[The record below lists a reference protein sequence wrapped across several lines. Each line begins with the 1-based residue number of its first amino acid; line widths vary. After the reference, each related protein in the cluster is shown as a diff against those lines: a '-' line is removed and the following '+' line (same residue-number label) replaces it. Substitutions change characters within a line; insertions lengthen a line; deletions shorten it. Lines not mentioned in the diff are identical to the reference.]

1 LTSYCIYTRPFFYSI
16 RVLKLSRRASYHQK
30 WSCKCTMHVVPCPR
44 HPLSSAFLFS
54 FFFLFRCTECGGH
67 GTVRYSFFLCRYY
80 LYYTHPITSGAP
92 TTSYLPH
99 HLSTLTSRCFFGW
112 STVQRLHSAEAA
124 QCRGC
129 TRVSYTIYLA
139 LSVAWH
145 HVGIIGG
152 FGVWAERF
160 ASTDSQSYIY
170 LIGRSWSFFSFSF
183 S

>member
-1 LTSYCIYTRPFFYSI
+1 M
-16 RVLKLSRRASYHQK
+16 VLQVYDARGSL
-30 WSCKCTMHVVPCPR
+30 P
-44 HPLSSAFLFS
+44 SSSSFLCVSFLF
-54 FFFLFRCTECGGH
+54 FFFVSLHGVWWAWDGSLLFFSLSLLSLLHTPYYFWG
-67 GTVRYSFFLCRYY
+67 SYY
-80 LYYTHPITSGAP
+80 LLP
-92 TTSYLPH
+92 TTSPIYLDIP
-99 HLSTLTSRCFFGW
+99 LFLRME
-112 STVQRLHSAEAA
+112 HSAEAA